1 MTPHRT
7 LTPEEIRRLEDEFK
21 EAEANLSRKTEVYQ
35 RALAEHEA
43 ADATLHAAAQKRRDA
58 YSALRQAE
66 QLKGYIASRLASAN
80 GRKGD
85 AT

>member
-7 LTPEEIRRLEDEFK
+7 LTAEEIRRLEDEFK
-21 EAEANLSRKTEVYQ
+21 EADAVLSRKTEVYQ

-43 ADATLHAAAQKRRDA
+43 ADAILHAAAQKRRDA